1 MKKEL
6 DFIRIDGTYYGGD
19 QNWHTHKMMKLGGCS
34 AVCACETCIWL
45 AKRFGEYRALYPF
58 DIADVCKKDFLRF
71 FEIMFQYLHPGIGGL
86 TSIDKFERML
96 GKYIMTTGTKMGMQ
110 KVYGRESYETAK
122 KFFIS
127 SIDNGIPVMFLM
139 LKHADPAFDEYE
151 WHWFNLTGYE
161 ITVEG
166 RLNAIFA
173 TWGSRHVFDFQRAWE
188 TGRYWK
194 GGMVAFVRPEYA

>member
-1 MKKEL
+1 
-6 DFIRIDGTYYGGD
+6 
-19 QNWHTHKMMKLGGCS
+19 
-34 AVCACETCIWL
+34 
-45 AKRFGEYRALYPF
+45 
-58 DIADVCKKDFLRF
+58 
-71 FEIMFQYLHPGIGGL
+71 MFQYLHPGIGGL

-96 GKYIMTTGTKMGMQ
+96 GKYIMTTGTQMGMQ

-122 KFFIS
+122 NFFIS

-161 ITVEG
+161 ITAEG

-194 GGMVAFVRPEYA
+194 GGMVAFVRPKYA